1 MPSVAFVRRINP
13 DGSQTSH
20 CSQCLNVVAIAA
32 TEVVLD
38 MAEYLHICNPVE
50 LGDAAA
56 RDCVTL
62 TERVLTFLEGHSA

>member
-1 MPSVAFVRRINP
+1 MPPVAFVRRINP

-20 CSQCLNVVAIAA
+20 CSECLRLVATAS

-38 MAEYLHICNPVE
+38 VAEHLHICSPSDGE
-50 LGDAAA
+50 GAA